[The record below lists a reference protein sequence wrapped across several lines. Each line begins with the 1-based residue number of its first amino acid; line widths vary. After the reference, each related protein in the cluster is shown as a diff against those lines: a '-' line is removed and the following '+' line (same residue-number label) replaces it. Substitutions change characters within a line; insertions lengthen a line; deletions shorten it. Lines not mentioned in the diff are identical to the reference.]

1 MRDLNIFCSTTANHR
16 AVLEQLK
23 QMAMQN
29 NTTGASIY
37 DLGKIVQ
44 SDSIA
49 ELNNALKASE
59 QKQEQ
64 QKQQEQ
70 QQQQQMQQEQLQKQQ
85 EIEKM
90 KLDATAA
97 EKEKDR
103 QTEILIAEIRAA
115 GYGSMADV
123 NKNEISD
130 YQDAM
135 RDIRQSDQYMAQN
148 QLQRDK
154 EATRTMLDRDKNAIE
169 REKLQVQREIADKQL
184 QVARENKNKY
194 DKGGSV
200 KNKK

>member
-1 MRDLNIFCSTTANHR
+1 
-16 AVLEQLK
+16 
-23 QMAMQN
+23 MAMQN

-49 ELNNALKASE
+49 ELNNALKSSE
-59 QKQEQ
+59 QKQQQ
-64 QKQQEQ
+64 QKQEEM
-70 QQQQQMQQEQLQKQQ
+70 QQQQQMQEQQLQKQQ

-90 KLDATAA
+90 KIDATAA

-115 GYGSMADV
+115 GYGSMADI
-123 NKNEISD
+123 NQNQISD
-130 YQDAM
+130 YQDALK
-135 RDIRQSDQYMAQN
+135 DIRQSEQYQMQN

-184 QVARENKNKY
+184 QVARVNKNKY

>member
-1 MRDLNIFCSTTANHR
+1 
-16 AVLEQLK
+16 
-23 QMAMQN
+23 MAMQN

-49 ELNNALKASE
+49 ELNSALKSSE
-59 QKQEQ
+59 QKQQQ
-64 QKQQEQ
+64 QKQEEM
-70 QQQQQMQQEQLQKQQ
+70 QQQQQMQEQQLQKQQ

-90 KLDATAA
+90 KIDAVAA

-103 QTEILIAEIRAA
+103 QTEVLIAEIRAA

-135 RDIRQSDQYMAQN
+135 KDIRQSEQYMAQN

-169 REKLQVQREIADKQL
+169 REKIQAQREIADKQL
-184 QVARENKNKY
+184 QVARVNKNKY